1 MKRHILIAA
10 VGSINADLIAY
21 TNMVSQRANYAYGSH
36 FELNL
41 GGKSLNVALTAS
53 TFSEDVALIARVG
66 NDIFGLEILDRLMRR
81 GLITQYITIDEAAHT
96 GVGHVRVDEQGQ
108 YDTIVVNGANWNLD
122 ESDVDTFLADGYI
135 PKYVVFNFETDV
147 HLLKK
152 IIPKFRDLGSKIVIN
167 FSPIVNDMRDLL
179 SMVDVAVLNLEEA
192 QQILNT
198 GADDPHVLLHKLKTL
213 GPDIVVITQGADGAV
228 ALNSDGALIQVPA
241 QSATVKNTVGA
252 GDGFLASFVYS
263 IATGI
268 DIEQSMINA
277 THVGKI
283 ICSKQ
288 EASLDK
294 EDVYILNSES
304 TFVRSVDNS
313 VSAKG

>member
-21 TNMVSQRANYAYGSH
+21 KSMVSQRANYAYGSH
-36 FELNL
+36 FELAL

-81 GLITQYITIDEAAHT
+81 GLITQYITIDENAHT

-122 ESDVDTFLADGYI
+122 ESDLDKFLADGYV
-135 PKYVVFNFETDV
+135 PKYVVFNFETDL

-152 IIPKFRDLGSKIVIN
+152 VIPKFRDLGSRIVIN

-179 SMVDVAVLNLEEA
+179 SLADVAVLNLEEA

-198 GADDPHVLLHKLKTL
+198 GTDNPRVLLDKLKTL
-213 GPDIVVITQGADGAV
+213 GPDIVVITQGADGAA
-228 ALNSDGALIQVPA
+228 ALNSDGALIQVAA

-252 GDGFLASFVYS
+252 GDGFLASLVYS

-283 ICSKQ
+283 ICSIK

-294 EDVYILNSES
+294 EDVLILNSEP
-304 TFVRSVDNS
+304 TFVQSVDNS